1 MCSSDL
7 AQFGNYSLFKPN
19 NDYTYSK
26 DGLAQVSFNNAEKT
40 ATVKIKKNAGWSDGH
55 PLEAKDIEYTYKV
68 VANSATDSGSYNAQ
82 LRKVVG
88 IEDYHAGKTDKIS
101 GLEVKDLKT
110 MVIHFTDMEPEMKFP
125 NAGFIVSSLL
135 PYHYLK
141 DVPFTS
147 KFTVII
153 PF

>member
-1 MCSSDL
+1 M
-7 AQFGNYSLFKPN
+7 
-19 NDYTYSK
+19 
-26 DGLAQVSFNNAEKT
+26 
-40 ATVKIKKNAGWSDGH
+40 
-55 PLEAKDIEYTYKV
+55 
-68 VANSATDSGSYNAQ
+68 ANSATNSGSYNAQ

-141 DVPFTS
+141 DVPFDKLAS
-147 KFTVII
+147 SDKVQKDPLFYG
-153 PF
+153 PFKIKNMVRGQSVSWVPNEYYGVNGLMFLRSTLKWSLVVKQQQRCELINMIFY